1 MIVDLHSHS
10 TASDGSE
17 SPSRLVEMAVEAG
30 LRCLALTDHDAQ
42 EGIAEAAAAAEGSGL
57 ELIPGLELSLDFDRG
72 GMHLIVLWLEPGSG
86 PLQDRLAALRDSRDE
101 RNRRIVTTLTSL
113 GLPITIEEVE
123 TEAGGGSVGRPHI
136 AAVMMA
142 RGYVPD
148 IRTAFDLWLGNGR
161 PAYVGR
167 KRLDPEE
174 AIMLA
179 RESGGVP
186 VLAHPHTLR
195 ITTSADMADLLG
207 RLRSSGLVGL
217 EAIYSG
223 YRRHEREGYS
233 DLARR
238 FGLIPSGGSD
248 FHGSYK
254 PGLMLGSGYGDLVV
268 PGELCDELR
277 EHAVTP

>member
-10 TASDGSE
+10 TASDGSD
-17 SPSRLVEMAVEAG
+17 PPRKVVELAVESG
-30 LRCLALTDHDAQ
+30 LSSLALTDHDTQ
-42 EGIAEAAAAAEGSGL
+42 EGLQEAASAAEGSGL

-72 GMHLIVLWLEPGSG
+72 GMHLIVLWLLPGSS
-86 PLQDRLAALRDSRDE
+86 PLGDRLAALRAGRDE
-101 RNRRIVTTLTSL
+101 RNLRIVEMLSKV

-123 TEAGGGSVGRPHI
+123 EEAGGGSVGRPHI
-136 AAVMMA
+136 AAVMMS

-148 IRTAFDLWLGNGR
+148 IRTAFDLWLGSGK

-167 KRLDPEE
+167 NRLDAEE
-174 AIMLA
+174 AISLA

-186 VLAHPHTLR
+186 VLAHPHTLG
-195 ITTSADMADLLG
+195 ITTAGEMADLLA
-207 RLRSSGLVGL
+207 RLRRAGLVGL
-217 EAIYSG
+217 EAVYPA
-223 YRRHEREGYS
+223 YRRHEREGYA

-248 FHGSYK
+248 YHGTYK

-268 PGELCDELR
+268 PGSLRDELR
-277 EHAVTP
+277 EHAG